1 MKNSINAF
9 DVEDFVVIAMALASM
24 TEINKETIEEIKSQ
38 KCVSKQDVEDLKTLK
53 HLDKKMKSTLE
64 KVENILGSISE

>member
-9 DVEDFVVIAMALASM
+9 DVED
-24 TEINKETIEEIKSQ
+24 
-38 KCVSKQDVEDLKTLK
+38 LKTLK
-53 HLDKKMKSTLE
+53 HLEEKMKSTLE

>member
-24 TEINKETIEEIKSQ
+24 AEINKETIEEIKSQ
-38 KCVSKQDVEDLKTLK
+38 KCVSKQDVEDLKILK